1 MTRPCTGSQC
11 LAPPSR
17 RASSNH
23 KGLRPAEGLPG
34 SEVMIQGLDSQQ
46 CWQRRT
52 VSLTVPNHIT
62 VHTSAPHLREM
73 KLHRLIPEPAQQE
86 VASTFQIGVV
96 FWQRKHHMAATGQF
110 SPMGRAWSGLLGWS
124 LTLGFLYKL
133 QQVAQCILGALGCS
147 ALISMVL
154 QCGCTCILNQSRPIS
169 ETCQKF
175 ISFSKS
181 QLHTIWRSMKKKS
194 TSGLECVKEH
204 TGLSPKPRPDT
215 CFTAP
220 SLS

>member
-1 MTRPCTGSQC
+1 MPRSWLQRIKKETLSEVHLGWGYASASLCWVTRPCTGSQS

-52 VSLTVPNHIT
+52 VSLTVQSHIT
-62 VHTSAPHLREM
+62 VHTSAPHLRAM

-86 VASTFQIGVV
+86 VASTFQIGVI
-96 FWQRKHHMAATGQF
+96 FWRRKHHMAATGQF

-124 LTLGFLYKL
+124 LTLGFLY
-133 QQVAQCILGALGCS
+133 
-147 ALISMVL
+147 
-154 QCGCTCILNQSRPIS
+154 
-169 ETCQKF
+169 
-175 ISFSKS
+175 
-181 QLHTIWRSMKKKS
+181 
-194 TSGLECVKEH
+194 
-204 TGLSPKPRPDT
+204 
-215 CFTAP
+215 
-220 SLS
+220 

>member
-1 MTRPCTGSQC
+1 MPRSWLHRIKEETLSEVHLGWGYASASLCWVTRPCTGSQS

-46 CWQRRT
+46 CWQRHT
-52 VSLTVPNHIT
+52 VFLRVQNHIT

-96 FWQRKHHMAATGQF
+96 FWQRKHHTAATGQF
-110 SPMGRAWSGLLGWS
+110 APMRRACLVCWNGLWLLAS
-124 LTLGFLYKL
+124 
-133 QQVAQCILGALGCS
+133 
-147 ALISMVL
+147 
-154 QCGCTCILNQSRPIS
+154 
-169 ETCQKF
+169 F
-175 ISFSKS
+175 ISYDSSTVHSWGPWLFCTHLYGPSVR
-181 QLHTIWRSMKKKS
+181 LHVHLEPKQADIRNLPKIHLFEQVP
-194 TSGLECVKEH
+194 TSH
-204 TGLSPKPRPDT
+204 W
-215 CFTAP
+215 
-220 SLS
+220 